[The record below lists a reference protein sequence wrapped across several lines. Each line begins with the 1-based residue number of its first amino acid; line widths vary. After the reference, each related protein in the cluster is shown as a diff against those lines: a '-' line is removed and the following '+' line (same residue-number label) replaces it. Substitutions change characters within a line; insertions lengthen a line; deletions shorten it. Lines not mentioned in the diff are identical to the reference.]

1 MNDERDAEIIRQ
13 WNAGLSARAI
23 AEALG
28 VSASLVSSLIRRR
41 RSLRE
46 TTRTRASSSAND
58 ERNKKI
64 VHLWNRGLST
74 SEIARHL
81 ECTKNVVLATV
92 VKHRALGD
100 ITRAAI
106 YSRVER
112 GKLSKFGER
121 MKPVTL
127 RQHRKALPPTAKDPK
142 QSRAHT
148 IASVIGRGSA
158 NPQPVTLPKVN
169 TLTIAEIE
177 QKYKD
182 I

>member
-1 MNDERDAEIIRQ
+1 MSKERDAEIMRQ
-13 WNAGLSARAI
+13 WNVGLSSSAI

-41 RSLRE
+41 RSLGE

-58 ERNKKI
+58 ERNAKI
-64 VHLWNRGLST
+64 VNLWNSGLST
-74 SEIARHL
+74 SEVARHVG
-81 ECTKNVVLATV
+81 CTRNVVLATI

-100 ITRAAI
+100 ITRPAI

-112 GKLSKFGER
+112 GKLSKFGEK

-127 RQHRKALPPTAKDPK
+127 RQHQKALPPTAKDPR

-148 IASVIGRGSA
+148 IASVVGRGSA
-158 NPQPVTLPKVN
+158 NPQPVTLSKVN
-169 TLTIAEIE
+169 TLTLAEIE

>member
-1 MNDERDAEIIRQ
+1 MNDERDAEIIRR

-28 VSASLVSSLIRRR
+28 VSTSLVSSLIRRR
-41 RSLRE
+41 RSSGE
-46 TTRTRASSSAND
+46 ITRSSSTND

-64 VHLWNRGLST
+64 VRLWNRGLSVREVAISLGVT
-74 SEIARHL
+74 S
-81 ECTKNVVLATV
+81 NVVLATV

-100 ITRAAI
+100 ITRPAV

-112 GKLSKFGER
+112 GKLSKFGEKMR
-121 MKPVTL
+121 STTL
-127 RQHRKALPPTAKDPK
+127 RQHQKAPTTKDPRQK
-142 QSRAHT
+142 RSHT
-148 IASVIGRGSA
+148 IASVIGRGTA

-169 TLTIAEIE
+169 TLTLAEIE